1 MVLNST
7 KNKGLL
13 IKTHKNHNFAL
24 DLEITLVYLG
34 FASNKRKTFFVS

>member
-1 MVLNST
+1 MLNST

-13 IKTHKNHNFAL
+13 IKTHKKHNFAL

-34 FASNKRKTFFVS
+34 IASTREK